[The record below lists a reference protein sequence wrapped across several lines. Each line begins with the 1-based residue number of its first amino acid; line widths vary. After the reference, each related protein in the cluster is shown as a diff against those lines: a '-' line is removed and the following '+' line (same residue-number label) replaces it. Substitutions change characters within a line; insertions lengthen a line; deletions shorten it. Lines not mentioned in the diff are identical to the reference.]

1 MDERLNILSRYN
13 IWGLNAIDFG
23 FARLEYTNKIE
34 DYVGNRLVKVLI
46 GQRRTGKSYLMR
58 QLLKYLV
65 DNGVDPKNTLMI
77 NRELTAFEFLKT
89 YKDLEDLVNLYR
101 KELHPSGRIYI
112 FIDEIQLIED
122 WEKAVNSYSQDYVSE
137 YELFISGSNSKLLS
151 GELATFLSGRY
162 VEFMIYPLSYTEYLE
177 VENLALGRE
186 SYGAYLNTGGLP
198 ELFSLPDKLEI
209 RQNYM
214 ASVRDSVLLKDIIQ
228 RHQIR
233 DPKLLDD
240 IFSFLVNNASNL
252 VSVSGIVN
260 YFKGKNR
267 KTSYD
272 AVSAYIGYI
281 EDSFLIHRCERYDVK
296 GKDVLAGTA
305 KYYMNDLA
313 YKNFLYTGFAYGI
326 GYKLENLVFLQLKRA
341 GYVVYTGAAKNKE
354 VDFVG
359 MKDDRLLYIQ
369 VTYSLQ
375 DEQTAMREYASLET
389 IRDNYE
395 KVIVSLDDSV
405 WPSNKGI
412 RHMQAWNLHTLL

>member
-23 FARLEYTNKIE
+23 FARPEYTNKIE

-77 NRELTAFEFLKT
+77 DRELTAFEFLKT
-89 YKDLEDLVNLYR
+89 YKDLEDLVNLYK

-112 FIDEIQLIED
+112 FIDEIQLIAD

-151 GELATFLSGRY
+151 GELATLLSGRY
-162 VEFMIYPLSYTEYLE
+162 VEFMIYPLSYMEYLE
-177 VENLALGRE
+177 VENLELGRE

-214 ASVRDSVLLKDIIQ
+214 ASVRDTVLLKDIIQ

>member
-23 FARLEYTNKIE
+23 FARPEYTNKIE

-151 GELATFLSGRY
+151 GELATLLSGRY
-162 VEFMIYPLSYTEYLE
+162 VEFMIYPLSYMEYLE
-177 VENLALGRE
+177 VENLELGRE

>member
-272 AVSAYIGYI
+272 AVSAYIGYEQIQEI
-281 EDSFLIHRCERYDVK
+281 EKLLIQQRNNAEWWK
-296 GKDVLAGTA
+296 
-305 KYYMNDLA
+305 
-313 YKNFLYTGFAYGI
+313 KNI
-326 GYKLENLVFLQLKRA
+326 
-341 GYVVYTGAAKNKE
+341 
-354 VDFVG
+354 
-359 MKDDRLLYIQ
+359 
-369 VTYSLQ
+369 
-375 DEQTAMREYASLET
+375 ASHT
-389 IRDNYE
+389 
-395 KVIVSLDDSV
+395 IVSDSIDITDINPNYWV
-405 WPSNKGI
+405 YGVLCNIEKKKAIQYFRNLGYNASGVHLPNTYYSIFSQQSPLKGVVEFYKHFIALPSG
-412 RHMQAWNLHTLL
+412 WWVNLSQKK

>member
-23 FARLEYTNKIE
+23 FARPEYTNKIE

-89 YKDLEDLVNLYR
+89 YKDLEDLVNLYK

-112 FIDEIQLIED
+112 FIDEIQLIAD

-151 GELATFLSGRY
+151 GELATLLSGRY
-162 VEFMIYPLSYTEYLE
+162 VEFIIYPLSYMEYLE
-177 VENLALGRE
+177 VENLELGRE

-326 GYKLENLVFLQLKRA
+326 GYKLENLVVL
-341 GYVVYTGAAKNKE
+341 
-354 VDFVG
+354 
-359 MKDDRLLYIQ
+359 
-369 VTYSLQ
+369 
-375 DEQTAMREYASLET
+375 
-389 IRDNYE
+389 
-395 KVIVSLDDSV
+395 
-405 WPSNKGI
+405 
-412 RHMQAWNLHTLL
+412 